1 MKIILGS
8 TSLYKK
14 KLFSRLSI
22 PFSQMAPTINESDYP
37 QVTDEAPKDFA
48 LRLSKIKA
56 ESLRDQNSNHLIIGA
71 DQVLE
76 FESQV
81 YGKPLSRRKN
91 IEDLLLFSGK
101 SHFLHTAVTL
111 ISPQAAHSFVDTTQ
125 LTMHSLTDYQIKQYV
140 DKEQAFDCAGGYKI
154 ESFGI
159 SLFKEIKTDDFT
171 AIEGLPLIKLNSY
184 LKELGSCPT

>member
-22 PFSQMAPTINESDYP
+22 PFFQMAPTINESDYP
-37 QVTDEAPKDFA
+37 QMVNESPKKFA

-56 ESLRDQNSNHLIIGA
+56 DSLKDQDSDHLIIGA

-76 FESQV
+76 FEGQV
-81 YGKPLSRRKN
+81 YGKPLNRKKN
-91 IEDLLLFSGK
+91 IEDLFRFSGK

-111 ISPQAAHSFVDTTQ
+111 ISPHGDSSFVDTTQ
-125 LTMHSLTDYQIKQYV
+125 LTMRPLNRHQIEEYV
-140 DKEQAFDCAGGYKI
+140 DREQAFDCAGGYKI
-154 ESFGI
+154 ESLGI
-159 SLFKEIKTDDFT
+159 SLFKEIKTNDFT

-184 LKELGSCPT
+184 LIKNLDC